1 MMQASF
7 VGASL
12 LANRSAANS
21 FASKLAPTVGVCAI
35 QRRGGSE
42 RPVQEP
48 SSHNPLAFVGASLL
62 ANRSAEDS
70 FASKLAPT
78 VECPVGSRL
87 RR

>member
-1 MMQASF
+1 MQAAF

-12 LANRSAANS
+12 LANRGVQES
-21 FASKLAPTVGVCAI
+21 FTSKLAPTVEVCAI

-42 RPVQEP
+42 RPVHEP
-48 SSHNPLAFVGASLL
+48 PSESALAFVGASLL
-62 ANRSAEDS
+62 ANRSAENS

-78 VECPVGSRL
+78 VECPIGSRL